1 MTQPFGSCDIL
12 FSASLA
18 LAAPATNVATAP
30 RQVASSNLRI
40 TKPPTLFQVLFVF
53 RAGLRGVQRQRF
65 MRRQFRKSY
74 HFQFLPAA
82 IDSQETSEVSVNRGP
97 IEAGNN
103 QMLCPSSRACN

>member
-40 TKPPTLFQVLFVF
+40 AKPPTLFQVLFCLCT
-53 RAGLRGVQRQRF
+53 GLGCVQRQRLIRIVF
-65 MRRQFRKSY
+65 PKAVTLSD
-74 HFQFLPAA
+74 LSPA
-82 IDSQETSEVSVNRGP
+82 IDCQKEIGPFSEPRSN
-97 IEAGNN
+97 
-103 QMLCPSSRACN
+103 

>member
-30 RQVASSNLRI
+30 KQVASSNLRI
-40 TKPPTLFQVLFVF
+40 TKPPTLFQVLFCLCT
-53 RAGLRGVQRQRF
+53 GHGGVQRQRLKRVTF
-65 MRRQFRKSY
+65 SESRYTFRSWYPLSTLKK
-74 HFQFLPAA
+74 
-82 IDSQETSEVSVNRGP
+82 TSAVSVNRGP

-103 QMLCPSSRACN
+103 QMLCPSS

>member
-12 FSASLA
+12 FSTSLA

-40 TKPPTLFQVLFVF
+40 TKPPTLFQVLFVL
-53 RAGLRGVQRQRF
+53 RAGLRCVQRQRLI
-65 MRRQFRKSY
+65 RQHVRKSL
-74 HFQFLPAA
+74 HFLVLHPLSTLKKKSAL
-82 IDSQETSEVSVNRGP
+82 SVNRGP

-103 QMLCPSSRACN
+103 QMLCPSSR

>member
-40 TKPPTLFQVLFVF
+40 AKPPTLFQVLFYF
-53 RAGLRGVQRQRF
+53 RTGLGCVQRQRLIRTAF
-65 MRRQFRKSY
+65 SKVATLSVPATRCRLKKRHRQFQYRVQSK
-74 HFQFLPAA
+74 P
-82 IDSQETSEVSVNRGP
+82 E
-97 IEAGNN
+97 
-103 QMLCPSSRACN
+103 